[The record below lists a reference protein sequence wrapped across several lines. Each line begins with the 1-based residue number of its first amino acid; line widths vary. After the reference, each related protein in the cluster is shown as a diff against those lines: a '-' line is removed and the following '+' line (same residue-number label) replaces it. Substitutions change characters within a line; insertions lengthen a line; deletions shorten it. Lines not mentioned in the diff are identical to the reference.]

1 MTTHPPDDGAPLS
14 IAAAM
19 DLAVDLARRGP
30 LVDPNPRVGAVL
42 LDTAGRLLGSGYHRG
57 SGTPHAEVAALADAA
72 SRGRSAVGQRKR
84 GVRGRSAV
92 GWRKRDVRGRS
103 AAGQRK

>member
-1 MTTHPPDDGAPLS
+1 MTTHTPDDGAPLS

-57 SGTPHAEVAALADAA
+57 SGTPHGC
-72 SRGRSAVGQRKR
+72 RGGCGVTCRHAGDHLCR
-84 GVRGRSAV
+84 G
-92 GWRKRDVRGRS
+92 
-103 AAGQRK
+103 